1 MISQT
6 TDAFLCRRRAIHSPL
21 LFINMWVEIIGNHW
35 KVRSISGITLNSWMK
50 EVIMCTKHSSSP
62 SAIGYH
68 WSTSTWLIIKYAPKD
83 VSRGCLNCWSR
94 ALPNGI
100 KFNICPDQTVPI
112 IKHALMCIDYAFF
125 LHPHLLLLL
134 QWWYENPFPSVCL
147 VISTNN
153 NTRVQQSFLV
163 FISGINHNS
172 SSVIISNKTPPHHL
186 SRYRPH
192 SEFVW
197 TQLRTNTS
205 PHNLITLCT
214 WDCIE
219 QHIPLSIHVDMMWC
233 GWCASLLL
241 LSVSIY
247 RISFCLPLVWPQN
260 PPRGDKSRRCD
271 SHTFPNKSPTRA
283 PYQYQFSG
291 LRRRGQWITFL
302 YFPEQIKVYIQSP
315 TKSNK
320 HTSRTWM
327 DVGRLLYQSGG
338 LWQSQYLTA
347 GSGLSLWSWWWWEGK
362 QNWLGIMS
370 CKGDLWPR
378 EDWLDGD
385 SNNNDFIMWL
395 WSGSCPECDK
405 KTSVKIAERWWHSRN
420 TNFQW

>member
-1 MISQT
+1 
-6 TDAFLCRRRAIHSPL
+6 
-21 LFINMWVEIIGNHW
+21 
-35 KVRSISGITLNSWMK
+35 
-50 EVIMCTKHSSSP
+50 
-62 SAIGYH
+62 
-68 WSTSTWLIIKYAPKD
+68 
-83 VSRGCLNCWSR
+83 
-94 ALPNGI
+94 
-100 KFNICPDQTVPI
+100 
-112 IKHALMCIDYAFF
+112 
-125 LHPHLLLLL
+125 
-134 QWWYENPFPSVCL
+134 
-147 VISTNN
+147 
-153 NTRVQQSFLV
+153 
-163 FISGINHNS
+163 
-172 SSVIISNKTPPHHL
+172 
-186 SRYRPH
+186 
-192 SEFVW
+192 
-197 TQLRTNTS
+197 
-205 PHNLITLCT
+205 
-214 WDCIE
+214 
-219 QHIPLSIHVDMMWC
+219 MMWC

-283 PYQYQFSG
+283 PYQYQLSG
-291 LRRRGQWITFL
+291 LWRRRRRGQWITFL

-320 HTSRTWM
+320 HPSRTWM
-327 DVGRLLYQSGG
+327 DVGRLLYQSSG

-347 GSGLSLWSWWWWEGK
+347 GSGLSLWSWWWWEVK

-370 CKGDLWPR
+370 CKGDLWPQ

-405 KTSVKIAERWWHSRN
+405 KTSVKIAEGWWHSRN